1 MRKLAYR
8 AFCGKQRLRL
18 NMWKTWLKLKKRF
31 MKTMTRRIQRWWRS
45 YLKKQADQ
53 AATSLQNMWR
63 SKSARKQMEEKRRRH
78 KEKERKVKGM
88 LNRIKMRVAYKC
100 LMAFH
105 SNMLQARRVKRL
117 AMRCMMSETRV
128 RFDVWKENT
137 LI

>member
-1 MRKLAYR
+1 
-8 AFCGKQRLRL
+8 
-18 NMWKTWLKLKKRF
+18 
-31 MKTMTRRIQRWWRS
+31 
-45 YLKKQADQ
+45 
-53 AATSLQNMWR
+53 
-63 SKSARKQMEEKRRRH
+63 MEEKRRRH

-128 RFDVWKENT
+128 RFDVWKDKYLDIKERK
-137 LI
+137 IIIDCSSDSI